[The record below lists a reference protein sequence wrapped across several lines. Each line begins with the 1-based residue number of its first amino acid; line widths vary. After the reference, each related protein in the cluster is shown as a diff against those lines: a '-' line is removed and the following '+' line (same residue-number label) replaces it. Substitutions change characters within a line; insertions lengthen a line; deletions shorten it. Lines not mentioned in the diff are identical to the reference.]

1 MATSRDYWRRREQET
16 LKKNLKSEAEY
27 AKELNRIYSDA
38 MDNIKKE
45 IDAFYGRYAGKE
57 GITIAEA
64 KKRVSKLDI
73 EAYSRKAEK
82 YVREKDF
89 SKQANEE
96 MRLYNL
102 TMKVNRLE
110 MLKAQIGLEL
120 VSSFDEMQKFFE
132 QKLTDRTIEEFQRQ
146 AGILGESVGDVT
158 LAASSIVGASF
169 HNATF
174 SQRIWANQDLLR
186 SETSKLLQTGMIQG
200 KHPDVMARELR
211 KQIDVSRFNSERLMR
226 TEMARVQTEAQMQ
239 SFERYG
245 FGEYEYMACHYGDV
259 CTACKALDGKHFKTK
274 DAMPGENAPPM
285 HPFCHCSTCAWLD
298 EEKYSQWLDSYSDHG
313 LSFREWQE
321 RREKKSFVSNL
332 KAYED
337 LKTKSEAKKYMNDEL
352 GIKTINDKGLSVEQL
367 NKINHSLYNIY
378 RDYPE
383 LKGIVQRIGTI
394 DNAVAAFVLHN
405 DKGNMSTSL
414 LFNANDLN
422 DIDSIINEAVKAGRW
437 TPKNGLEGILRH
449 EMAHAFEVYKAFETV
464 DIFSNNVNSRLDRY
478 ECAMQHSMGLYAERI
493 VRKAFGDLGIDVTVD
508 NIEKYTSGYAAGHF
522 KETGK
527 LNEAFAEIM
536 SDSRKGELYQAISRL
551 LKEY

>member
-1 MATSRDYWRRREQET
+1 MTTSRDYWRRREQET

-38 MDNIKKE
+38 MDNIQKE

-174 SQRIWANQDLLR
+174 SQRIWANQDLLK
-186 SETSKLLQTGMIQG
+186 SEISKLLQTGMIQG
-200 KHPDVMARELR
+200 RHPDVLARELR
-211 KQIDVSRFNSERLMR
+211 KRIDVSRFNSERLMR

-245 FGEYEYMACHYGDV
+245 FEEYEYMACHYGDV

-274 DAMPGENAPPM
+274 DAMPGDNAPPM

-298 EEKYSQWLDSYSDHG
+298 EEKYNQWLDSYSEHG

-321 RREKKSFVSNL
+321 KN
-332 KAYED
+332 
-337 LKTKSEAKKYMNDEL
+337 
-352 GIKTINDKGLSVEQL
+352 
-367 NKINHSLYNIY
+367 
-378 RDYPE
+378 
-383 LKGIVQRIGTI
+383 
-394 DNAVAAFVLHN
+394 
-405 DKGNMSTSL
+405 
-414 LFNANDLN
+414 
-422 DIDSIINEAVKAGRW
+422 
-437 TPKNGLEGILRH
+437 KNGKATFISKANMDESQLKSAEEIER
-449 EMAHAFEVYKAFETV
+449 MAREADAIVGKHTSKPSKWSGRIDF
-464 DIFSNNVNSRLDRY
+464 LDGS
-478 ECAMQHSMGLYAERI
+478 E
-493 VRKAFGDLGIDVTVD
+493 
-508 NIEKYTSGYAAGHF
+508 GYAAAKEWSCNISARLDIKEHQLIHEHLHARSISYYDKETYVKHQSMEELSIEMF
-522 KETGK
+522 SREICKETGIDIVYAEPYEGVK
-527 LNEAFAEIM
+527 YLYEINSIAKVRKTDYEFAKNLFEVPVTERANWLEQQIAKQIDNIGDFERAM
-536 SDSRKGELYQAISRL
+536 KALGEVR
-551 LKEY
+551 

>member
-1 MATSRDYWRRREQET
+1 MATSRDYWRRREQEN

-38 MDNIKKE
+38 MDNIQKE

-73 EAYSRKAEK
+73 EVYSRKAEK

-89 SKQANEE
+89 SKQANKE

-102 TMKVNRLE
+102 TTKVNRLE

-132 QKLTDRTIEEFQRQ
+132 QKLTDRTTEEFERQ

-174 SQRIWANQDLLR
+174 SQRIWANQDLLK
-186 SETSKLLQTGMIQG
+186 SEISKLLQTGMIQG
-200 KHPDVMARELR
+200 RHPDVLARELR
-211 KQIDVSRFNSERLMR
+211 KRIDVSRFNSERLMR

-245 FGEYEYMACHYGDV
+245 FEEYEYMACHYGDV

-274 DAMPGENAPPM
+274 DAMPGDNAPPM

-298 EEKYSQWLDSYSDHG
+298 EEKYSQWLDSYSEHG

-321 RREKKSFVSNL
+321 RNKNY
-332 KAYED
+332 KATFISKDNMDESQ
-337 LKTKSEAKKYMNDEL
+337 LKTAEEIERMAREADAIVGKHTSKPSKWSGRIDFLDGSE
-352 GIKTINDKGLSVEQL
+352 
-367 NKINHSLYNIY
+367 
-378 RDYPE
+378 
-383 LKGIVQRIGTI
+383 
-394 DNAVAAFVLHN
+394 
-405 DKGNMSTSL
+405 
-414 LFNANDLN
+414 
-422 DIDSIINEAVKAGRW
+422 
-437 TPKNGLEGILRH
+437 
-449 EMAHAFEVYKAFETV
+449 
-464 DIFSNNVNSRLDRY
+464 
-478 ECAMQHSMGLYAERI
+478 
-493 VRKAFGDLGIDVTVD
+493 
-508 NIEKYTSGYAAGHF
+508 GYAAAKEWSCNISARLDIKEHQLIHEHLHARSISYYDKETYVKHQSMEELSIEMF
-522 KETGK
+522 SREICKETGIDIVYAEPYEGVK
-527 LNEAFAEIM
+527 YLYEINSIAKVRKTDYEFAKNLFEVPVTERANWLEQQIAKQIDNIGDFERAM
-536 SDSRKGELYQAISRL
+536 KALGEVR
-551 LKEY
+551 

>member
-1 MATSRDYWRRREQET
+1 MAASKDYWRKREQEN

-27 AKELNRIYSDA
+27 AKELSRIYSDA
-38 MDNIKKE
+38 MDNIQKE

-82 YVREKDF
+82 YVKEKDF

-96 MRLYNL
+96 MKLYNL

-132 QKLTDRTIEEFQRQ
+132 QKLTDRTMEEFQRQ

-186 SETSKLLQTGMIQG
+186 SEISKLLQTGMIQG
-200 KHPDVMARELR
+200 RHPDVLARELR
-211 KQIDVSRFNSERLMR
+211 KQINVSRFNSERLMR

-239 SFERYG
+239 SFDRYG
-245 FGEYEYMACHYGDV
+245 FGEYEYLACHYGDV
-259 CTACKALDGKHFKTK
+259 CNACKALDGKHFKTK

-321 RREKKSFVSNL
+321 KQTDSGKHDIMNMYLKNIKKKQGKEGVAVLDSYTAL
-332 KAYED
+332 P
-337 LKTKSEAKKYMNDEL
+337 KK
-352 GIKTINDKGLSVEQL
+352 
-367 NKINHSLYNIY
+367 
-378 RDYPE
+378 
-383 LKGIVQRIGTI
+383 
-394 DNAVAAFVLHN
+394 
-405 DKGNMSTSL
+405 
-414 LFNANDLN
+414 
-422 DIDSIINEAVKAGRW
+422 
-437 TPKNGLEGILRH
+437 LR
-449 EMAHAFEVYKAFETV
+449 KAFEKVRFDFGYNASACDIKNRTV
-464 DIFSNNVNSRLDRY
+464 RVGKNATKEQIDHEFGHLVEHEILSAEDVKAYKEYLVEGLGADDIKKEIYYDNMRNPIPVYLLKSNKLVSEYQGMLYIENV
-478 ECAMQHSMGLYAERI
+478 A
-493 VRKAFGDLGIDVTVD
+493 
-508 NIEKYTSGYAAGHF
+508 
-522 KETGK
+522 
-527 LNEAFAEIM
+527 
-536 SDSRKGELYQAISRL
+536 QAINKDGTIKADRL
-551 LKEY
+551 GEVISEPFRLYCKNELKDEVAVKLIERAIK

>member
-298 EEKYSQWLDSYSDHG
+298 EEKYSQWLDSYSEHG

-321 RREKKSFVSNL
+321 KN
-332 KAYED
+332 
-337 LKTKSEAKKYMNDEL
+337 
-352 GIKTINDKGLSVEQL
+352 
-367 NKINHSLYNIY
+367 
-378 RDYPE
+378 
-383 LKGIVQRIGTI
+383 
-394 DNAVAAFVLHN
+394 
-405 DKGNMSTSL
+405 
-414 LFNANDLN
+414 
-422 DIDSIINEAVKAGRW
+422 
-437 TPKNGLEGILRH
+437 KNGKATFISKANMDESQLKSAEEIER
-449 EMAHAFEVYKAFETV
+449 MAREADAIVGKHTSKPSKWSGRIDF
-464 DIFSNNVNSRLDRY
+464 LDGS
-478 ECAMQHSMGLYAERI
+478 E
-493 VRKAFGDLGIDVTVD
+493 
-508 NIEKYTSGYAAGHF
+508 GYAAAKEWSCNISARLDIKEHQLIHEHLHARSISYYDKETYVKHQSMEELSIEMF
-522 KETGK
+522 SREICKETGIDIVYAEPYEGVK
-527 LNEAFAEIM
+527 YLYEINSIAKVRKTDYEFAKNLFEVPVTERANWLEQQIAKQIDNIGDFERAM
-536 SDSRKGELYQAISRL
+536 KALGEVR
-551 LKEY
+551 

>member
-1 MATSRDYWRRREQET
+1 MATSSEYWREREQEN
-16 LKKNLKSEAEY
+16 LKKNLKSEAES
-27 AKELNRIYSDA
+27 AKELNRIYGDA
-38 MDNIKKE
+38 MDNIQKE

-132 QKLTDRTIEEFQRQ
+132 QKLTDRTLEEFERQ

-186 SETSKLLQTGMIQG
+186 SEISKLLQTGMIQG
-200 KHPDVMARELR
+200 RHPDVLARELR

-239 SFERYG
+239 SFDRYG
-245 FGEYEYMACHYGDV
+245 FDEYEYLACHYGDV
-259 CTACKALDGKHFKTK
+259 CAACKALDGRHFKTK

-298 EEKYSQWLDSYSDHG
+298 EEKYSQWLDSYGDHG
-313 LSFREWQE
+313 MSFKEWRNARGENESSNKQYKYRETVV
-321 RREKKSFVSNL
+321 KKNTINSASYRSKFNNVSDDASINRTAYARAKEML
-332 KAYED
+332 KHRSGTKYED
-337 LKTKSEAKKYMNDEL
+337 IAFIDTRTGKSLINKGYDVESTAKPSKAMKRMLNNSEP
-352 GIKTINDKGLSVEQL
+352 GTIIAIHNHPGSSVPSIPDLMVCMKRGYKFGLVAC
-367 NKINHSLYNIY
+367 HDGNIY
-378 RDYPE
+378 KYVVNKEKFNPTIAKLALDRME
-383 LKGIVQRIGTI
+383 LKGYNDDVIKMFEDSGVTME
-394 DNAVAAFVLHN
+394 VL
-405 DKGNMSTSL
+405 
-414 LFNANDLN
+414 
-422 DIDSIINEAVKAGRW
+422 
-437 TPKNGLEGILRH
+437 
-449 EMAHAFEVYKAFETV
+449 
-464 DIFSNNVNSRLDRY
+464 
-478 ECAMQHSMGLYAERI
+478 
-493 VRKAFGDLGIDVTVD
+493 
-508 NIEKYTSGYAAGHF
+508 
-522 KETGK
+522 
-527 LNEAFAEIM
+527 
-536 SDSRKGELYQAISRL
+536 
-551 LKEY
+551 

>member
-1 MATSRDYWRRREQET
+1 MATSSEYWREREQEN
-16 LKKNLKSEAEY
+16 LKKNLKSEAES
-27 AKELNRIYSDA
+27 AKELNRIYGDA
-38 MDNIKKE
+38 MDNIQKE

-132 QKLTDRTIEEFQRQ
+132 QKLTDRTLEEFERQ

-186 SETSKLLQTGMIQG
+186 SEISKLLQTGMIQG
-200 KHPDVMARELR
+200 RHPDVLARELR

-239 SFERYG
+239 SFDRYG
-245 FGEYEYMACHYGDV
+245 FDEYEYLACHYGDV
-259 CTACKALDGKHFKTK
+259 CAACKALDGRHFKTK

-321 RREKKSFVSNL
+321 MRGKNTRKGKGLGAQIGGEGLIPLHDEPKLLKKINNDDSHSIRETLKTFEKSVIMDTKENACVILSDGSVYKCYGVGNRVYPDYDFGEKL
-332 KAYED
+332 KNASVTHNHPIDETLYSFSDDDLALFLDYD
-337 LKTKSEAKKYMNDEL
+337 LK
-352 GIKTINDKGLSVEQL
+352 
-367 NKINHSLYNIY
+367 
-378 RDYPE
+378 
-383 LKGIVQRIGTI
+383 
-394 DNAVAAFVLHN
+394 VLRGC
-405 DKGNMSTSL
+405 D
-414 LFNANDLN
+414 
-422 DIDSIINEAVKAGRW
+422 
-437 TPKNGLEGILRH
+437 
-449 EMAHAFEVYKAFETV
+449 
-464 DIFSNNVNSRLDRY
+464 
-478 ECAMQHSMGLYAERI
+478 
-493 VRKAFGDLGIDVTVD
+493 
-508 NIEKYTSGYAAGHF
+508 EKYTYEFTRDAENIDDEVNDWRDF
-522 KETGK
+522 
-527 LNEAFAEIM
+527 EAFQHEKIKIKA
-536 SDSRKGELYQAISRL
+536 
-551 LKEY
+551 KENGIGYRRWKNE

>member
-1 MATSRDYWRRREQET
+1 MATSRDYWRRREQEN

-38 MDNIKKE
+38 MDNIQKE

-82 YVREKDF
+82 YVREKDL

-132 QKLTDRTIEEFQRQ
+132 QKLTDRTLEEFERQ

-174 SQRIWANQDLLR
+174 SQRIWANQDLLK
-186 SETSKLLQTGMIQG
+186 SEISKLLQTGMIQG
-200 KHPDVMARELR
+200 RHPDVLARELR

-245 FGEYEYMACHYGDV
+245 FEEYEYMACHYGDV
-259 CTACKALDGKHFKTK
+259 CAACKALDGKHFKTK

-298 EEKYSQWLDSYSDHG
+298 EEKYNQWLDSYSEHG

-321 RREKKSFVSNL
+321 KN
-332 KAYED
+332 
-337 LKTKSEAKKYMNDEL
+337 
-352 GIKTINDKGLSVEQL
+352 
-367 NKINHSLYNIY
+367 
-378 RDYPE
+378 
-383 LKGIVQRIGTI
+383 
-394 DNAVAAFVLHN
+394 
-405 DKGNMSTSL
+405 
-414 LFNANDLN
+414 
-422 DIDSIINEAVKAGRW
+422 
-437 TPKNGLEGILRH
+437 KNGKATFISKANMDESQLKSAEEIER
-449 EMAHAFEVYKAFETV
+449 MAREADAIVGKHTSKPSKWSGRIDFLDGSERYAAAKEWSCNISA
-464 DIFSNNVNSRLDRY
+464 RLDIKEHQLIHEHLHARSISY
-478 ECAMQHSMGLYAERI
+478 YDKETYVKHQSMEELS
-493 VRKAFGDLGIDVTVD
+493 
-508 NIEKYTSGYAAGHF
+508 IEMFSREIC
-522 KETGK
+522 KETGIDIVYAEPYEGVK
-527 LNEAFAEIM
+527 YLYEINSIAKVRKTDYEFAKNLFEVPVTERANWLEQQIAKQIDNIGDFERAM
-536 SDSRKGELYQAISRL
+536 KALGEVR
-551 LKEY
+551 

>member
-1 MATSRDYWRRREQET
+1 MAASKEYWRRREQKN

-38 MDNIKKE
+38 MDNIQKE

-132 QKLTDRTIEEFQRQ
+132 QKLTDRTTEEFERQ

-186 SETSKLLQTGMIQG
+186 SEISKLLQTGMIQG
-200 KHPDVMARELR
+200 RHPDVLARELR

-239 SFERYG
+239 SFDRYG
-245 FGEYEYMACHYGDV
+245 IAEYEYLACHNGDV
-259 CTACKALDGKHFKTK
+259 CAACKALDGKRFRTK

-321 RREKKSFVSNL
+321 RNKNDKATFISKENMDESQLKTAEEIERMAKEADVIVGKHTSKPSKWSGEILFSDGSEGYVAAKYPNCAIAALLSVNKHNLIHEQLHARSVSHEKDGVYAENRAWEEIPVEFFAREICKKEKIAITQSEYYNGIENL
-332 KAYED
+332 KEINNRIKVSQDDYAF
-337 LKTKSEAKKYMNDEL
+337 AK
-352 GIKTINDKGLSVEQL
+352 
-367 NKINHSLYNIY
+367 
-378 RDYPE
+378 
-383 LKGIVQRIGTI
+383 
-394 DNAVAAFVLHN
+394 
-405 DKGNMSTSL
+405 L
-414 LFNANDLN
+414 LFEQRPQYRKEWLRKH
-422 DIDSIINEAVKAGRW
+422 IINAGEDFKEIGELERL
-437 TPKNGLEGILRH
+437 LEGVRFLGQ
-449 EMAHAFEVYKAFETV
+449 
-464 DIFSNNVNSRLDRY
+464 SR
-478 ECAMQHSMGLYAERI
+478 
-493 VRKAFGDLGIDVTVD
+493 
-508 NIEKYTSGYAAGHF
+508 
-522 KETGK
+522 
-527 LNEAFAEIM
+527 
-536 SDSRKGELYQAISRL
+536 
-551 LKEY
+551 

>member
-1 MATSRDYWRRREQET
+1 MAASKDYWRRREQEN
-16 LKKNLKSEAEY
+16 LKNNLKSEAEY
-27 AKELNRIYSDA
+27 AKELNRIYGDA
-38 MDNIKKE
+38 MDNIQKE

-96 MRLYNL
+96 MKLYNL

-132 QKLTDRTIEEFQRQ
+132 QKLTDRTIEEFERQ

-186 SETSKLLQTGMIQG
+186 SEISKLLQTGMIQG
-200 KHPDVMARELR
+200 RHPDVLARELR

-245 FGEYEYMACHYGDV
+245 FGEYEYLACRYGDA
-259 CTACKALDGKHFKTK
+259 CAACKALDGKHFKTK

-321 RREKKSFVSNL
+321 ECKNNGVMFISRDNMDESQLKSAEEIERMAKETDAIVGKHTSKPSKWSGHIDFLDGSEGYLAAKDWSCDIWARLDIKEHQLIHEHLHARSISYYDKETYTKHQSMEELSIEMFSREICKKTGIDIVYAEPYKGVKYL
-332 KAYED
+332 YEINSIAKVR
-337 LKTKSEAKKYMNDEL
+337 KTDYEFAKSLFEVPITERANWL
-352 GIKTINDKGLSVEQL
+352 EQQIT
-367 NKINHSLYNIY
+367 K
-378 RDYPE
+378 
-383 LKGIVQRIGTI
+383 QI
-394 DNAVAAFVLHN
+394 DNIGDFERA
-405 DKGNMSTSL
+405 M
-414 LFNANDLN
+414 NA
-422 DIDSIINEAVKAGRW
+422 
-437 TPKNGLEGILRH
+437 
-449 EMAHAFEVYKAFETV
+449 
-464 DIFSNNVNSRLDRY
+464 
-478 ECAMQHSMGLYAERI
+478 
-493 VRKAFGDLGIDVTVD
+493 
-508 NIEKYTSGYAAGHF
+508 
-522 KETGK
+522 
-527 LNEAFAEIM
+527 
-536 SDSRKGELYQAISRL
+536 
-551 LKEY
+551 LKEVR

>member
-132 QKLTDRTIEEFQRQ
+132 QKLTDRTTEEFERQ

-245 FGEYEYMACHYGDV
+245 FEEYEYMACHYGDV

-298 EEKYSQWLDSYSDHG
+298 EEKYSQWLDSYSEHG

-321 RREKKSFVSNL
+321 KN
-332 KAYED
+332 
-337 LKTKSEAKKYMNDEL
+337 
-352 GIKTINDKGLSVEQL
+352 
-367 NKINHSLYNIY
+367 
-378 RDYPE
+378 
-383 LKGIVQRIGTI
+383 
-394 DNAVAAFVLHN
+394 
-405 DKGNMSTSL
+405 
-414 LFNANDLN
+414 
-422 DIDSIINEAVKAGRW
+422 
-437 TPKNGLEGILRH
+437 KNGKATFISKANMDESQLKSAEEIER
-449 EMAHAFEVYKAFETV
+449 MAREADAIVGKHTSKPSKWSGRIDF
-464 DIFSNNVNSRLDRY
+464 LDGS
-478 ECAMQHSMGLYAERI
+478 E
-493 VRKAFGDLGIDVTVD
+493 
-508 NIEKYTSGYAAGHF
+508 GYAAAKEWSCNISARLDIKEHQLIHEHLHARSISYYDKETYVKHQSMEELSIEMF
-522 KETGK
+522 SREICKETGIDIVYAEPYEGVK
-527 LNEAFAEIM
+527 YLYEINSIAKVRKTDYEFAKNLFEVPVTERANWLEQQIAKQIDNIGDFERAM
-536 SDSRKGELYQAISRL
+536 KALGEVR
-551 LKEY
+551 

>member
-1 MATSRDYWRRREQET
+1 MAMSRDYWRRREQEN

-38 MDNIKKE
+38 MDNIQKE

-132 QKLTDRTIEEFQRQ
+132 QKLTDRTTEEFERQ

-174 SQRIWANQDLLR
+174 SQRIWANQDLLK
-186 SETSKLLQTGMIQG
+186 SEISKLLQTGMIQG
-200 KHPDVMARELR
+200 RHPDVLARELR

-226 TEMARVQTEAQMQ
+226 TEMARVQTEVQMQ
-239 SFERYG
+239 SFDRYG
-245 FGEYEYMACHYGDV
+245 IAEYEYLACHNGDV

-321 RREKKSFVSNL
+321 TRGKKGLKANNSGTDDKAPKPLKLGTLNDLSDKNIRKALYAWEKKLVEQKFESAIVITKAGDVFKIDGDINSVNINGLSREQLRGAWMTHNHPANETYYSFSAFDISEALRNRFSLLRGTDVAYNYEYRTTENTKPGEFDKIFNL
-332 KAYED
+332 FGETYRNKAYE
-337 LKTKSEAKKYMNDEL
+337 AA
-352 GIKTINDKGLSVEQL
+352 L
-367 NKINHSLYNIY
+367 NGNI
-378 RDYPE
+378 
-383 LKGIVQRIGTI
+383 
-394 DNAVAAFVLHN
+394 
-405 DKGNMSTSL
+405 
-414 LFNANDLN
+414 
-422 DIDSIINEAVKAGRW
+422 DIDMDEYDFICKMLAKDYD
-437 TPKNGLEGILRH
+437 
-449 EMAHAFEVYKAFETV
+449 FY
-464 DIFSNNVNSRLDRY
+464 Y
-478 ECAMQHSMGLYAERI
+478 E
-493 VRKAFGDLGIDVTVD
+493 RK
-508 NIEKYTSGYAAGHF
+508 K
-522 KETGK
+522 K
-527 LNEAFAEIM
+527 
-536 SDSRKGELYQAISRL
+536 
-551 LKEY
+551 

>member
-1 MATSRDYWRRREQET
+1 MTTSRDYWRRREQEN

-27 AKELNRIYSDA
+27 AKELNRICSDA
-38 MDNIKKE
+38 MDNIQKE

-82 YVREKDF
+82 YVREKDL

-132 QKLTDRTIEEFQRQ
+132 QKLTDRTTEEFERQ

-174 SQRIWANQDLLR
+174 SQRIWANQDLLK
-186 SETSKLLQTGMIQG
+186 SEISKLLQTGMIQG
-200 KHPDVMARELR
+200 RHPDVLARELR

-245 FGEYEYMACHYGDV
+245 FEEYEYMACHYGDV
-259 CTACKALDGKHFKTK
+259 CAACKALDGKHFKTK

-321 RREKKSFVSNL
+321 RNVVKPEIKLVNAGLKQYTENEIKAMAEDVNLIADKHIPKRSKWSGNIIIDDKADLYGKLWNCDIATKHETSGHILLHEQLHSRSISYYDPQTYAKYQNIEEASVQFMTREISKVEGIEIIASEYDELVDRLSRINQKAGIASSDYEFAKQLFL
-332 KAYED
+332 KPVPER
-337 LKTKSEAKKYMNDEL
+337 LEWIEGKISEAMRNG
-352 GIKTINDKGLSVEQL
+352 GIIK
-367 NKINHSLYNIY
+367 LYN
-378 RDYPE
+378 E
-383 LKGIVQRIGTI
+383 L
-394 DNAVAAFVLHN
+394 
-405 DKGNMSTSL
+405 
-414 LFNANDLN
+414 NDL
-422 DIDSIINEAVKAGRW
+422 IE
-437 TPKNGLEGILRH
+437 
-449 EMAHAFEVYKAFETV
+449 
-464 DIFSNNVNSRLDRY
+464 
-478 ECAMQHSMGLYAERI
+478 GLY
-493 VRKAFGDLGIDVTVD
+493 
-508 NIEKYTSGYAAGHF
+508 
-522 KETGK
+522 
-527 LNEAFAEIM
+527 
-536 SDSRKGELYQAISRL
+536 
-551 LKEY
+551 

>member
-1 MATSRDYWRRREQET
+1 MATSSEYWRRREQEN
-16 LKKNLKSEAEY
+16 LKKNLKSEAES
-27 AKELNRIYSDA
+27 AKELNRIYGDA
-38 MDNIKKE
+38 MDNIQKE

-132 QKLTDRTIEEFQRQ
+132 QKLTDRTLEEFERQ

-186 SETSKLLQTGMIQG
+186 SEISKLLQTGMIQG
-200 KHPDVMARELR
+200 RHPDVLARELR

-239 SFERYG
+239 SFDRYG
-245 FGEYEYMACHYGDV
+245 FDEYEYLACHYGDV
-259 CTACKALDGKHFKTK
+259 CAACKALDGRHFKTK

-298 EEKYSQWLDSYSDHG
+298 EEKYSQWLDGYSDHG

-321 RREKKSFVSNL
+321 MRGKNTRKGKGLGAQIGGEGLIPLHDEPKLLKKINNDDSHSIRETLKTFEKSVIMDTKENACVILSDGSVYKCYGVGNRVYPDYDFGEKL
-332 KAYED
+332 KNASVTHNHPIDETLYSFSDDDLALFLDYD
-337 LKTKSEAKKYMNDEL
+337 LK
-352 GIKTINDKGLSVEQL
+352 
-367 NKINHSLYNIY
+367 
-378 RDYPE
+378 
-383 LKGIVQRIGTI
+383 
-394 DNAVAAFVLHN
+394 VLRGC
-405 DKGNMSTSL
+405 D
-414 LFNANDLN
+414 
-422 DIDSIINEAVKAGRW
+422 
-437 TPKNGLEGILRH
+437 
-449 EMAHAFEVYKAFETV
+449 
-464 DIFSNNVNSRLDRY
+464 
-478 ECAMQHSMGLYAERI
+478 
-493 VRKAFGDLGIDVTVD
+493 
-508 NIEKYTSGYAAGHF
+508 EKYTYEFTRDAENIDDEVNDWRDF
-522 KETGK
+522 
-527 LNEAFAEIM
+527 EAFQHEKIKIKA
-536 SDSRKGELYQAISRL
+536 
-551 LKEY
+551 KENGIGYRRWKNE

>member
-1 MATSRDYWRRREQET
+1 MATSRDYWRRREQEN

-200 KHPDVMARELR
+200 RHPDVLARELR
-211 KQIDVSRFNSERLMR
+211 KRIDVSRFNSERLMR

-245 FGEYEYMACHYGDV
+245 FEEYEYMACHYGDV

-298 EEKYSQWLDSYSDHG
+298 EEKYNQWLDSYSDHR

-321 RREKKSFVSNL
+321 MQTDSGNHDIMNMYLKNIRKKQGKEGVAVLNSYTAL
-332 KAYED
+332 P
-337 LKTKSEAKKYMNDEL
+337 KK
-352 GIKTINDKGLSVEQL
+352 
-367 NKINHSLYNIY
+367 
-378 RDYPE
+378 
-383 LKGIVQRIGTI
+383 
-394 DNAVAAFVLHN
+394 
-405 DKGNMSTSL
+405 
-414 LFNANDLN
+414 
-422 DIDSIINEAVKAGRW
+422 
-437 TPKNGLEGILRH
+437 LR
-449 EMAHAFEVYKAFETV
+449 KAFEKVRFDFGYNASACDIKNRTV
-464 DIFSNNVNSRLDRY
+464 RVGKNATKEQIDHEFGHLVEHEILSAADV
-478 ECAMQHSMGLYAERI
+478 
-493 VRKAFGDLGIDVTVD
+493 KA
-508 NIEKYTSGYAAGHF
+508 Y
-522 KETGK
+522 
-527 LNEAFAEIM
+527 
-536 SDSRKGELYQAISRL
+536 
-551 LKEY
+551 KEYLVEGLGKNDISPMVFYDNTGNEVSALVVRGKRFVSEYQGYLYFDDINDIIRSDGTINIDCLGEVIAEPFRIYCNDKKALTDDMARALMERAVK